1 MCITGNKVTIHAV
14 QELPNIND
22 PDLIRS
28 CVCVQD
34 MRRTVAALF
43 KHVVSQLT
51 RHPVTAPIRVTLAIV
66 DRLAEGALSVELL
79 CQKNRARDAA
89 IILLSLH
96 ELRLDLQYIALD
108 LERADTWLDH
118 TQEGKKPWRVADQI
132 KEIYILPGEL
142 KAERWL
148 YRQYSMVKHCNPV
161 GQNFAFGIAAD
172 RDSLQLDCNS
182 DNSFMVRVHM
192 FGLGAHVHCAV
203 AAAARIWGS
212 EGLDVGEYVDRI
224 NGQWK
229 TLSRYNEEH
238 IRRAL
243 QGM

>member
-1 MCITGNKVTIHAV
+1 MTIHGV

-22 PDLIRS
+22 PDLIRN

-43 KHVVSQLT
+43 EHVVSQLSL
-51 RHPVTAPIRVTLAIV
+51 HPVTAPIRVTLAIV

-79 CQKNRARDAA
+79 CQKNRVRDAA
-89 IILLSLH
+89 IVLLSLH

-132 KEIYILPGEL
+132 QEMYILPDEL

-161 GQNFAFGIAAD
+161 GQNFAFGMAAD
-172 RDSLQLDCNS
+172 RNSLQFDLNS
-182 DNSFMVRVHM
+182 GNSPMVRVHM
-192 FGLGAHVHCAV
+192 FGLGSHIHYAV
-203 AAAARIWGS
+203 AAAARICGS
-212 EGLDVGEYVDRI
+212 EGLDVGEYVDGI

-229 TLSRYNEEH
+229 LLSRYNEEH
-238 IRRAL
+238 IRLAL
-243 QGM
+243 EGM

>member
-1 MCITGNKVTIHAV
+1 MTIDAV
-14 QELPNIND
+14 QELPSIND
-22 PDLIRS
+22 PDLIRI

-34 MRRTVAALF
+34 MRRILTALF

-79 CQKNRARDAA
+79 CQKNRVRDAA

-108 LERADTWLDH
+108 LERADIWLDH
-118 TQEGKKPWRVADQI
+118 AQEGKKPWRVASQMN
-132 KEIYILPGEL
+132 EMYIRPDEL

-148 YRQYSMVKHCNPV
+148 YRQYSMVKHCNSV

-172 RDSLQLDCNS
+172 RDSLQLDFDS
-182 DNSFMVRVHM
+182 GDSPMVRVHM
-192 FGLGAHVHCAV
+192 FGLGCHIHCAV
-203 AAAARIWGS
+203 AAVARICGS

-224 NGQWK
+224 NGQRK
-229 TLSRYNEEH
+229 ILSCFNEEH
-238 IRRAL
+238 IRLAL
-243 QGM
+243 EGL